1 MNQNDSVTQGKRVC
15 HLMEAYTESFIKG
28 SGFFFLNV
36 LLELLGEDQ
45 ALGLV
50 HANQALYR

>member
-1 MNQNDSVTQGKRVC
+1 MNLNDSVTQGKRVC